1 MAKSK
6 ETFNKKE
13 KEKKRLKKQQEKRE
27 RMEDRK
33 MNAKKGKSLED
44 MMAYLDENG
53 NLTDRPS
60 DPRIKKV
67 FKQEDIEIGVPKREE
82 VENVPRNGVVI
93 FFDQS
98 KGFGFINDQ
107 QTNERVF
114 FHVNSLTEEVKI
126 SDKVLFEIESSP
138 RGPNALNVSKAK

>member
-6 ETFNKKE
+6 ETSNKKE
-13 KEKKRLKKQQEKRE
+13 KEKKRLKKQQEKRQK
-27 RMEDRK
+27 MEDRK
-33 MNAKKGKSLED
+33 MNMKKGKSLED

-60 DPRIKKV
+60 DPKIKKI
-67 FKQEDIEIGVPKREE
+67 FKQEDIQLGVPKREE
-82 VENVPRNGVVI
+82 VENVPRNGVVT
-93 FFDQS
+93 FFDQN

-114 FHVNSLTEEVKI
+114 FHINSLTEEVKI
-126 SDKVLFEIESSP
+126 SDKVLFEIESGP

>member
-33 MNAKKGKSLED
+33 ANVKKGKSLED

-82 VENVPRNGVVI
+82 VENVPRTGTVI
-93 FFDQS
+93 FFDQN

-114 FHVNSLTEEVKI
+114 FHINSLTEEVKM

>member
-6 ETFNKKE
+6 ETSNKKE
-13 KEKKRLKKQQEKRE
+13 KEKKRLKKQQEKRQK
-27 RMEDRK
+27 MEDRK
-33 MNAKKGKSLED
+33 MNMKKGKSLED

-60 DPRIKKV
+60 DPKIKKI
-67 FKQEDIEIGVPKREE
+67 FKQEDIQLGVPKREE

-93 FFDQS
+93 FFDQN

-114 FHVNSLTEEVKI
+114 FHINSLTEEVKI